1 MIYCNQRKF
10 RQNYIMT
17 STVTYDGNLRT
28 VGQHLRSGSTIETD
42 APVDNNGKG
51 ERFSPSD
58 LVATALGSCMLT
70 IMGMRA
76 VEMNVDLKGTS
87 IEVEKIMK
95 QDPRRIGGL
104 NLTFH
109 FADSLE
115 VNERQQKILQK
126 AAETCP
132 VAYSINPDIE
142 LNVKFN
148 WDKVKVAAE

>member
-1 MIYCNQRKF
+1 
-10 RQNYIMT
+10 MT
-17 STVTYDGNLRT
+17 STVTYDGDLRT
-28 VGQHLRSGSTIETD
+28 VGQHLRSGTSIQTD

-87 IEVEKIMK
+87 IEIEKIMK

-109 FADSLE
+109 FPDSLE
-115 VNERQQKILQK
+115 LNERQQKILQK

-132 VAYSINPDIE
+132 VAYSINQDIQV
-142 LNVKFN
+142 NVNFN
-148 WDKVKVAAE
+148 WDKVKVVAE

>member
-1 MIYCNQRKF
+1 
-10 RQNYIMT
+10 MT

-28 VGQHLRSGSTIETD
+28 VCQHLRSGTTIETD
-42 APVDNNGKG
+42 APVDNNGRG

-76 VEMNVDLKGTS
+76 VEMNVDLKGTK

-95 QDPRRIGGL
+95 QDPRRIGRL

-109 FADSLE
+109 FPQSLE
-115 VNERQQKILQK
+115 LSERQQKILQK

-132 VAYSINPDIE
+132 VAYSINADIE
-142 LNVKFN
+142 LNVNFN
-148 WDKVKVAAE
+148 WDKVKVVVEK

>member
-1 MIYCNQRKF
+1 
-10 RQNYIMT
+10 MT

-28 VGQHLRSGSTIETD
+28 VCQHLRSGTTIETD
-42 APVDNNGKG
+42 APVDNNGRG

-76 VEMNVDLKGTS
+76 VEMNVDLKGTK

-95 QDPRRIGGL
+95 QDPRRIGSL

-109 FADSLE
+109 FPQSLE
-115 VNERQQKILQK
+115 LSERQQKILQK

-132 VAYSINPDIE
+132 VAYSINADIE
-142 LNVKFN
+142 LNLNFN
-148 WDKVKVAAE
+148 WDKVKVVVEK

>member
-1 MIYCNQRKF
+1 
-10 RQNYIMT
+10 MT

-28 VGQHLRSGSTIETD
+28 VCQHLRSGSTIETD

-76 VEMNVDLKGTS
+76 VEMNVELKGTR

-95 QDPRRIGGL
+95 QEPRRIGGL

-109 FADSLE
+109 FPESLE
-115 VNERQQKILQK
+115 LNERQQKILQK

-142 LNVKFN
+142 LNVIFN
-148 WDKVKVAAE
+148 WDKINVTIEK

>member
-1 MIYCNQRKF
+1 
-10 RQNYIMT
+10 MT
-17 STVTYDGNLRT
+17 STVTYVGHLRT
-28 VGQHLRSGSTIETD
+28 VCQHLRSGTSIETD
-42 APVDNNGKG
+42 APVDNKGKG

-76 VEMNVDLKGTS
+76 DEMQVDLTGTK

-109 FADSLE
+109 FPESLE
-115 VNERQQKILQK
+115 VNDRQRTILQR

-132 VAYSINPDIE
+132 VAYSIHPDIA
-142 LNVKFN
+142 LNVNFN
-148 WDKVKVAAE
+148 WQKVKATAE